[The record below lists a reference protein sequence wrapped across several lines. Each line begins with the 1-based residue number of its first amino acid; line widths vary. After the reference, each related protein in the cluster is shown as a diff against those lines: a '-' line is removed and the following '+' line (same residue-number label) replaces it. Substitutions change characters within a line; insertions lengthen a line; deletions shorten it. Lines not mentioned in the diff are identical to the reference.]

1 LFFLHCWVDQSVGLI
16 QWRQDPLLR
25 QVELSIL
32 VKILQCF
39 LAEKSPADNLSTH
52 INKADKCK
60 CQSNLTLGSVLFSV

>member
-1 LFFLHCWVDQSVGLI
+1 MATRL
-16 QWRQDPLLR
+16 RQ

-39 LAEKSPADNLSTH
+39 LAEESPADNLSTH
-52 INKADKCK
+52 INRAEKCK